1 MRFSKIN
8 QFVFGGKRNKLKKF
22 HYSVIIHSIMK
33 NKKTDLKY
41 NSNEGLCALYRAL
54 SKMSFC
60 SRNEA
65 KEFILAG
72 AVTVNEKKI
81 TNLMHPVNVKL
92 DKIEVNGDAVKAKPH
107 KYYAINKPV
116 GYETTKAKPGA
127 AKTKKTVYD
136 LIYNSIENNLNPAGR
151 LDKDSRGLIIMTNDN
166 DFLNMIAGNESGI
179 TKCYLVKTNH
189 ELTESQLAQFK
200 TGVPV
205 EKDNGDMTTT
215 MPCVINRLEENTYDV
230 HLQQGI
236 KRQIR
241 KMFEH
246 FKIKVIDLF
255 RYRIGKLEIGNLG
268 EGGSEKI
275 DPEVVTGKKTFRI

>member
-1 MRFSKIN
+1 
-8 QFVFGGKRNKLKKF
+8 
-22 HYSVIIHSIMK
+22 
-33 NKKTDLKY
+33 
-41 NSNEGLCALYRAL
+41 
-54 SKMSFC
+54 MSFC
-60 SRNEA
+60 SRNAA
-65 KEFILAG
+65 KELVLSG
-72 AVTVNEKKI
+72 VVTVNGKKI
-81 TNLMHPVNVKL
+81 TNLMHPVNVKI
-92 DKIEVNGDAVKAKPH
+92 DKIEVNGDSVKAKPH

-151 LDKDSRGLIIMTNDN
+151 LDKDSHGLIIMTNDN
-166 DFLNMIAGNESGI
+166 DFLNAISGSEHGI
-179 TKCYLVKTNH
+179 TKCYLVKTNA
-189 ELTESQLAQFK
+189 ELTESQLNHFK

-205 EKDNGDMTTT
+205 EKDNGDMETT
-215 MPCVINRLEENTYDV
+215 MPCVIKLVEANTYDV
-230 HLQQGI
+230 HLKQGI

-241 KMFEH
+241 KMFAY

-275 DPEVVTGKKTFRI
+275 EPEAVTGKKTLKL